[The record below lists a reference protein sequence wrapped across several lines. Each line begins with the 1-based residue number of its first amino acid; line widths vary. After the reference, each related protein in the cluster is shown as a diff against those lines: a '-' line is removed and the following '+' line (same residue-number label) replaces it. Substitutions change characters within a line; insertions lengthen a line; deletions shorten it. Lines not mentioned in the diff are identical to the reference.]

1 MTGSTHPLMLGEVQF
16 ITNEMIR
23 VLRLCFD
30 RVISRRPA
38 VMFEGSSRVGK
49 SMCAEFVQAQLAPK
63 IPNAHVTLC
72 IARDRH
78 DHRWNVLRELCHAEN
93 TATKQKIDILYHLVN
108 LIASQL
114 ADSVNKQYVLI
125 IDEIQNFNSVDYKI
139 LVDLHNCLKQVNISL
154 TVIGFSQ
161 PNIYEKRSGFQ
172 EVKER
177 RIVSRFLSEIHTYHG
192 CQSSADLTAILHAC
206 DEGSEFPVLSG
217 LSYTEYFL
225 PKAFGSGFRLAT
237 LSGLFWKFLS
247 DSVAGEYT
255 NNLPMEHFCESLK
268 NYLKFAAHNDTDLFE
283 VNEEDVRKAVEA
295 SNLRVF
301 CDVA

>member
-1 MTGSTHPLMLGEVQF
+1 MLGEVQF

-23 VLRLCFD
+23 VLRLCLD

-49 SMCAEFVQAQLAPK
+49 STCAEFVQAQLAPK
-63 IPNAHVTLC
+63 LPDAHVTLC
-72 IARDRH
+72 IAHDRH
-78 DHRWNVLRELCHAEN
+78 NAKWNVLRELSYAEK
-93 TATKQKIDILYHLVN
+93 TTTKQKIDLLYHLVG
-108 LIASQL
+108 LIETKL
-114 ADSVNKQYVLI
+114 ADAVSKQYVLI
-125 IDEIQNFNSVDYKI
+125 IDEIQNLQAVDYKI
-139 LVDLHNCLKQVNISL
+139 LVDLHNCLKQIKISL

-192 CQSSADLTAILHAC
+192 CRSCEDLAAILHAC

-217 LSYTEYFL
+217 LSYTAYFL
-225 PKAFGSGFRLAT
+225 PIAFSRGFRLAT
-237 LSGLFWKFLS
+237 LSGLFWKLLS
-247 DSVAGEYT
+247 DSVKGEYT
-255 NNLPMEHFCESLK
+255 NNLPMEHFCESVR
-268 NYLKFAAHNDTDLFE
+268 NYLKFAALHDTGLFE
-283 VNEEDVRKAVEA
+283 VDEDDVRKAVEA